1 MLDET
6 WEQNELVGDLIDIVE
21 DYLAMYLR
29 EKYGDDPD
37 EAYICGGI
45 YDDLA
50 FQIKDTLK
58 NWGLISHT

>member
-37 EAYICGGI
+37 EAYIYGEI

-50 FQIKDTLK
+50 FQIKDTLE